1 MGFWQGKSRRKNT
14 GGRLRLA
21 RTKKKR
27 EMGSEFIEPRIG
39 DNRKKVTKSFGGHKK
54 IKIKS
59 TEFVNV
65 STPDGSKRAKIH
77 TVLENPAN
85 IHYVRRNVLTKGAI
99 VETEIGKARI
109 TSRPGQDGVMNA
121 ILVE

>member
-1 MGFWQGKSRRKNT
+1 
-14 GGRLRLA
+14 
-21 RTKKKR
+21 
-27 EMGSEFIEPRIG
+27 MGSEFIEPRIG
-39 DNRKKVTKSFGGHKK
+39 EYRKKVTKTYGGHEK

-65 STPDGSKRAKIH
+65 NTPEGSKRAKIH
-77 TVLENPAN
+77 KVMENPAN

-99 VETEIGKARI
+99 VETDIGKARI
-109 TSRPGQDGVMNA
+109 TSRPGQDGVLNA

>member
-1 MGFWQGKSRRKNT
+1 MGFWQGKSKRKST

-21 RTKKKR
+21 CKKKKR

-39 DNRKKVTKSFGGHKK
+39 EYRKKFSKGFGGHEK

-59 TEFVNV
+59 TEYINV
-65 STPDGSKRAKIH
+65 STSEGSKRAKVQ

-85 IHYVRRNVLTKGAI
+85 IHYVRRNVLTKGAV
-99 VETEIGKARI
+99 VETDIGKARI

-121 ILVE
+121 ILLE

>member
-14 GGRLRLA
+14 GGRLKLA
-21 RTKKKR
+21 RKKRKR

-39 DNRKKVTKSFGGHKK
+39 EYRKKILKCYGGHEKT
-54 IKIKS
+54 KIKS
-59 TEFVNV
+59 TEYVNV
-65 STPDGSKRAKIH
+65 STSEGAKRAKIQ

-99 VETEIGKARI
+99 VETDIGKARI
-109 TSRPGQDGVMNA
+109 TSRPGQHGVLNA
-121 ILVE
+121 VLVE